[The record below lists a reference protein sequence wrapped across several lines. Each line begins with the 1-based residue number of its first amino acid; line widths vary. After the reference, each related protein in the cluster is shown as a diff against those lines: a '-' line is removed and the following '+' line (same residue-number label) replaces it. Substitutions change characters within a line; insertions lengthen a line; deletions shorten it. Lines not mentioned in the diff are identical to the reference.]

1 MTSESTPP
9 EIVIAAVTAML
20 NGDRVLAKNLI
31 MQRPLDGTINPPELT
46 IQLMVD
52 AHAATF
58 TAVRLICDL
67 LREIADDAPD
77 GWDDARVWRS
87 LLEGHTIPD

>member
-1 MTSESTPP
+1 
-9 EIVIAAVTAML
+9 ML
-20 NGDRVLAKNLI
+20 NGDMELTKNLI
-31 MQRPLDGTINPPELT
+31 MQRPLDGTIDPPELT

-67 LREIADDAPD
+67 LGEIADDAPD
-77 GWDDARVWRS
+77 GWDEGRVWRT
-87 LLEGHTIPD
+87 LLEGQTIPD